1 MSNEDVPNPE
11 QVALF
16 IDSIDKITVDEIKRV
31 IKKYRA
37 NAYDNAYS
45 NTYARAYT
53 RAYSNTYSNTTTRA
67 YKNAYT
73 YALAKAY
80 DTIDTNIYATAVS
93 NTTLALVSRDTI
105 SVGDFEILISP
116 CRFLLEELGIVEP
129 LEKGDSQ

>member
-1 MSNEDVPNPE
+1 MSNKDEPNHE

-31 IKKYRA
+31 IKNYRA

-53 RAYSNTYSNTTTRA
+53 RAYDSAYSNTTTRA

-73 YALAKAY
+73 CARVKY
-80 DTIDTNIYATAVS
+80 DTIDTNIYATAIS
-93 NTTLALVSRDTI
+93 NTTLALIARATI
-105 SVGDFEILISP
+105 SIEDFEALISP
-116 CRFLLEELGIVEP
+116 CKFLLDNLGIS
-129 LEKGDSQ
+129 K

>member
-1 MSNEDVPNPE
+1 MSNKEVPNHE

-16 IDSIDKITVDEIKRV
+16 IESIDKITVDEIKRV
-31 IKKYRA
+31 IKNYRA

-45 NTYARAYT
+45 NSYARAYT
-53 RAYSNTYSNTTTRA
+53 RAHDNAHSNTTTGA
-67 YKNAYT
+67 YKSAYT

-105 SVGDFEILISP
+105 SAPEFEILISP
-116 CRFLLEELGIVEP
+116 CRFLLEELGIS
-129 LEKGDSQ
+129 K

>member
-1 MSNEDVPNPE
+1 MSNKDAPNHE

-31 IKKYRA
+31 IKNYRA

-53 RAYSNTYSNTTTRA
+53 RAYDNAYSNTTTRA
-67 YKNAYT
+67 YKSAYT
-73 YALAKAY
+73 YALTKAY

-93 NTTLALVSRDTI
+93 NTTLALLSRSTI
-105 SVGDFEILISP
+105 SSEDFEALISP
-116 CRFLLEELGIVEP
+116 CRFLLDDLGIVDS
-129 LEKGDSQ
+129 LEKEGSQ